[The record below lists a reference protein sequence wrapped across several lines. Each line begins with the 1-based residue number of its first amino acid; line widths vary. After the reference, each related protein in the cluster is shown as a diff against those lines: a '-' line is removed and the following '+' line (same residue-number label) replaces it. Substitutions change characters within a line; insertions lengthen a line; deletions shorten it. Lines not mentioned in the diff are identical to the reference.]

1 MIGKIAMNQKNHEN
15 KIPPTP
21 PKEAAFQGKQLD
33 LFQDFLCNTDQ
44 EKDRLSNAIEL
55 WDAVPKYHISMRR
68 QNKLRTKEGFLPIA
82 SHDFVYR
89 GKDFTVQIMP
99 ALLKVDG
106 KDKAFYPSA
115 REELVEDALRKLA
128 CKKGNGYFET
138 ERSGVAFTSKE
149 LQGELKKRGHSLSF
163 YEVMESLEILSST
176 TIEIFPLNSKA
187 LFKSSPLTCLVGV
200 SKEDLLNDPKARWYA
215 DFSPLVTQ
223 GVKEIKYRQYNYAL
237 MMSHSHQLTR
247 YLHKRLAYNYVQAG
261 LLQPYTINMTA
272 IIRDSG
278 LLQSYETRIK
288 RVKIEEALNE
298 LVEAKI
304 LMWFDKEE
312 TRGPRNAL
320 IDIKYILMPHTN
332 FIAEV
337 KRANKRLHMAEVVG
351 LSNRSR

>member
-1 MIGKIAMNQKNHEN
+1 MDQNHAD
-15 KIPPTP
+15 KIPAKP

-33 LFQDFLCNTDQ
+33 LFQDFLCNTDRG
-44 EKDRLSNAIEL
+44 KDSLSNTIEL

-68 QNKLRTKEGFLPIA
+68 QNTLRTKEGFLPIA

-128 CKKGNGYFET
+128 CKKGNGYFAT
-138 ERSGVAFTSKE
+138 DRSGIAFTLNE
-149 LQGELKKRGHSLSF
+149 LRKELKKRGHTFSF

-176 TIEIFPLNSKA
+176 TIEIFPLNGKA
-187 LFKSSPLTCLVGV
+187 LFKSSPLTCLIGV

-223 GVKEIKYRQYNYAL
+223 GIKKIKYRQYDYAL
-237 MMSHSHQLTR
+237 MMSHTHQLTR
-247 YLHKRLAYNYVQAG
+247 YLHKRLAHNYIQAG
-261 LLQPYTINMTA
+261 ILKPYNISMTA

-304 LMWFDKEE
+304 LMRFDKEE

-320 IDIKYILMPHTN
+320 IDIKYSLMPHPN
-332 FIAEV
+332 FIAAV
-337 KRANKRLHMAEVVG
+337 KRANKRLQMAEVVG
-351 LSNRSR
+351 LTRRSSKTR